1 MRKISAGLNRRQ
13 VLLLAVLFVAD
24 VTLLTVGW
32 MIVREPVPVSAVPSI
47 PSQANC
53 QSIGAQL
60 LAGRGLAGTARL
72 DADGALRF
80 ELSGTDGSGSSMPRA
95 SEVAWDALAVAPALP
110 DAGCGPYPFVRVDVP
125 DPAGQAGS
133 RLLVELSWID
143 LRAWARRELDDG
155 ELAARVKTF
164 SYAQP
169 EAIRP

>member
-1 MRKISAGLNRRQ
+1 MRKVFAGLTRRQ
-13 VLLLAVLFVAD
+13 ALLLAVLFVAD
-24 VTLLTVGW
+24 VALLAVGFT
-32 MIVREPVPVSAVPSI
+32 IVRGPAPVSAIPSG
-47 PSQANC
+47 PSQASC

-80 ELSGTDGSGSSMPRA
+80 ELSGTDVSGGPLPRA

-110 DAGCGPYPFVRVDVP
+110 ETGCGPFPSVRVDVP

-143 LRAWARRELDDG
+143 LRAWARRELDDS

-164 SYAQP
+164 PYAQP
-169 EAIRP
+169 ETIRP

>member
-1 MRKISAGLNRRQ
+1 MRKIFASLTRRQ
-13 VLLLAVLFVAD
+13 VWLLAVLFGAD
-24 VTLLTVGW
+24 VALLAVGF
-32 MIVREPVPVSAVPSI
+32 MLVREPAPVSAIPTG
-47 PSQANC
+47 PSQASC

-60 LAGRGLAGTARL
+60 LAGRGLAGAARL

-80 ELSGTDGSGSSMPRA
+80 ELSGTDVSGSSWPRA

-110 DAGCGPYPFVRVDVP
+110 EAGCGPYPSVRVDVP

-155 ELAARVKTF
+155 ELAARIKTF

-169 EAIRP
+169 QVIRP